1 MNNGEAV
8 YLTPEHYMGMQWN
21 QMADEVIKNCMAQ
34 ANMYYFAKA
43 CLIDKRCIGM
53 FFTKGRRTGFTEMA
67 LDHLVQLSTTT
78 KNQKLGITSK
88 SDNGCNGSVS
98 KVFLCNSKFTIFFQ
112 PVVKGK
118 NDIKKMVF
126 GKPSDNSSS
135 QEIKRYFNYG
145 LPKHN
150 CGL

>member
-8 YLTPEHYMGMQWN
+8 YLTPEHYGYAMEPNGRYRRYK
-21 QMADEVIKNCMAQ
+21 EFRMAQ

-78 KNQKLGITSK
+78 KIK
-88 SDNGCNGSVS
+88 S
-98 KVFLCNSKFTIFFQ
+98 
-112 PVVKGK
+112 
-118 NDIKKMVF
+118 
-126 GKPSDNSSS
+126 
-135 QEIKRYFNYG
+135 
-145 LPKHN
+145 
-150 CGL
+150 